1 MDENI
6 RTLIPDE
13 IVRPIARFVL
23 DIGYKERVI
32 VLDKTNLIILKNYE
46 YRSYGYERD
55 YM

>member
-13 IVRPIARFVL
+13 VVKPIAMFTL
-23 DIGYKERVI
+23 DVGYTEKAI
-32 VLDKTNLIILKNYE
+32 ILDRTNLIILKNYE
-46 YRSYGYERD
+46 YRSYRYARD

>member
-13 IVRPIARFVL
+13 IVKPVAKIIL
-23 DIGYKERVI
+23 DIDCTERAI
-32 VLDKTNLIILKNYE
+32 VLAKTDLIILKNYE
-46 YRSYGYERD
+46 YRSYRYARD